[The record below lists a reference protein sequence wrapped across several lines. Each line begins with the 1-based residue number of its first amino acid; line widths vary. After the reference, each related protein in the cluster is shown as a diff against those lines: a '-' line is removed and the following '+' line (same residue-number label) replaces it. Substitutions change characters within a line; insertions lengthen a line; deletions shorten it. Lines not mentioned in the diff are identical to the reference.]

1 MSLNPNGAP
10 PGYYY
15 QAGATA
21 YIIDP
26 AGTYSLGGATAPTTD
41 PAGTYS
47 GAGASAP
54 TTDPAGTYSGKRATA
69 PTLAAAGTYIPVAG
83 ATSSAAEIVDL
94 AGTYSSAGA
103 SAPTADP
110 TGTYSAPGAT
120 APTLA
125 AAGTYI
131 PGAGA
136 TSSAAEIVDLA
147 GTYSSAG
154 ASAPTTDPAGTY
166 SGAGA
171 SAPTTDLAGAYSSAG
186 ASAPTADPAGTYST
200 AGASAPTTDP
210 AGSYSGAGA
219 SAPTVDPPG
228 TYSSA
233 GATAPTTDPAG
244 TYSGAGASAP
254 TPADAGAYIP
264 FTGATSEATEI
275 VDPAGTY
282 SGAGASAPTLAA
294 AGTYIPLAGS
304 TSVAAEIV
312 DSQGTYSG
320 AGAAA
325 PTLAAPGTYIPT
337 TGATSSAAEIIDPA
351 GTYSGPG
358 QAVPTGDPAGAYSLA
373 GASAPTPAAAGTFIP
388 VYDATSAAAE
398 IVDGGGTYSLSGAT
412 TPTADPAGTYSAPGA
427 SAPTEDPAGTY
438 SSLYALD
445 RLFLDTTSV
454 TPGNEVLSFNSLSAV
469 ANYYGDTSV
478 EAGLAVDFFA
488 GYGTS
493 ATMLFVRDPIG
504 GNRAHLYGANVSD
517 LTLAQLQAISGQ
529 LSITSQGYLFTG
541 SINLSGVKSFT
552 AAATAIQAALNQNLP
567 VAAVTTGDSIAPVS
581 VSFTGSTNGLL
592 LDVTA
597 VSSGAI
603 EIGALVSGAKVPAG
617 TQINSQISGTP
628 GGVGIYSLY
637 VPAGTISSETMT
649 ESYGVLTIGSTSSG
663 TVADGEQV
671 TGAGVAPLTAIE
683 ANLSGS
689 GAGSTWLVNFAQT
702 LASESMTMTAA
713 PLSVLY
719 TAIIGDTANRGYFSI
734 QQNGDFLYNSSSL
747 TYATGSAAASL
758 DLTLTSGAY
767 DSTPGQDITSSAAF
781 MNNVIQT
788 EDGQF
793 ASFQSTWQS
802 LAQESPQSQ
811 AAFFAWAQSTDGL
824 YTLLQN
830 SFSNT
835 PPAGASAPTTDPAG
849 AYSGAGASAPTLAAA
864 GTYIPAAGATSAA
877 AEKVDKAG
885 TYSLAGASA
894 PTTDPAG
901 TYSAAGASA
910 PTSAAP
916 GTYIPGTGATS
927 TKAQKVDPAGTY
939 SGAGASAPTT
949 DPAGTYS
956 AAGASAPTP
965 AAAGTYIP
973 VTGATSA
980 AAEMVDP
987 AGSYSLAGASAPTLA
1002 QPGYYVPT
1010 PGASSET
1017 PDSAGYYTPYA
1028 GATAELQA
1036 LPPVISG
1043 TVAGQSVAPGQTDTP
1058 FSSVVIVDPNIDTS
1072 DSLSIQLTGGGAL
1085 ADGAGFDGLTMSA
1098 PGVYVLSGTAA
1109 AITTELDALVFTP
1122 SAYSTTT
1129 TFTLTDTTSIGTGAS
1144 DTNTTVTVESS
1155 GPVVVSVS
1163 TFLANQSSLDQTPG
1177 GFDILDS
1184 AGAITASLDQLD
1196 DSNINVIT
1204 ILDNG
1209 QVDAT
1214 VQQLTTDA
1222 TAIGKLRNP
1231 NSSPVLLAIDDTAQ
1245 DVEAG
1250 LSTLVADASEI
1261 ASIAV
1266 SGGPVVVSVTTFL
1279 SDQSALDKIAG
1290 GFAISDSAGDVAQ
1303 NLDALNGD
1311 ANITSITLTDGGV
1324 PTLSLSI
1331 EQALNDTLALSE
1343 ITSPHT
1349 TVLSDSA
1356 SASITSTQ
1364 ALFLAGEGISV
1375 VGAPVIA
1382 TGTVAT
1388 MAILAKI
1395 QTSNLVA
1402 QGYTLAVLDIAANI
1416 EGLTLAQINNLSI
1429 RDVLLLQ
1436 ASDTNVALSANL
1448 VLSLEAADM
1457 TVTAPSGFAV
1467 TLTAPKASVSALS
1480 TTTIVGLP
1488 ALGVSSIVS
1497 TNGSVSINVAQALAL
1512 EAVDIGITVPAGD
1525 SVSLSDLASNIAML
1539 TLSQIAAL
1547 PAIGVSAIA
1556 VSNSA
1561 NLALSVAEA
1570 VALEAGGVEVTA
1582 PTGYAVTVSDS
1593 AADIA
1598 TLSVAQISGLPAIGV
1613 SSVAVSNS
1621 ASLALS
1627 VAQAQALEA
1636 ASLGITTQTGYAVTI
1651 SDSAADIATL
1661 AAAQFSGLPA
1671 VGVGAI
1677 DVTDNNSLTLSAA
1690 QTTALETSGV
1700 SLSLQSGYSVLI
1712 SDSASDIE
1720 SLTAGQIAGLS
1731 ALDVTGTNATDTS
1744 VSLTVA
1750 RAEALESAGIPVTAP
1765 AGATVQASDTA
1776 AHLEGLTASQIDGL
1790 TAIGVT
1796 GLVSTN
1802 ANVSYSPTQTAAI
1815 LSSGLTVSAPASDTV
1830 TENFANGDYSV
1841 YQGGQLIQQQT
1852 VNADGSYDVAYF
1864 DVTGKAYSSYE
1875 DIYNSAGTLVA
1886 DAQSNV
1892 NGAGTL
1898 LLYASGLTVTSSSGS
1913 DSVTTGSDT
1922 FAITP
1927 QSVETLN
1934 VQNSMSSETFVFGP
1948 GFGQDTLIGFL
1959 ETGSNHDLLQF
1970 SASTYGFPSTQSQT
1984 ADAQALLSN
1993 YASGTTNTV
2002 ITDPQSDTLTIN
2014 NHAASTFQNNRQD
2027 FKFT

>member
-26 AGTYSLGGATAPTTD
+26 AGTYSVGGATAPTTDPAGTYSGQGASAPTTDPAGTFSHKGASAPTLAAGGTYIAVTGATSSAAEIVDPAGTYSLAGASAPTTDPVGTYSGPGANAPTQAAAGTYIPSTGATSSAAEIID

-54 TTDPAGTYSGKRATA
+54 TTDPAGTYSG
-69 PTLAAAGTYIPVAG
+69 
-83 ATSSAAEIVDL
+83 
-94 AGTYSSAGA
+94 AGA
-103 SAPTADP
+103 SAPTPADP
-110 TGTYSAPGAT
+110 GA
-120 APTLA
+120 
-125 AAGTYI
+125 YI
-131 PGAGA
+131 PLTGA
-136 TSSAAEIVDLA
+136 TSEAVEI
-147 GTYSSAG
+147 
-154 ASAPTTDPAGTY
+154 TDPA
-166 SGAGA
+166 
-171 SAPTTDLAGAYSSAG
+171 
-186 ASAPTADPAGTYST
+186 
-200 AGASAPTTDP
+200 
-210 AGSYSGAGA
+210 
-219 SAPTVDPPG
+219 G

-233 GATAPTTDPAG
+233 GATAPTPAVAG
-244 TYSGAGASAP
+244 TY
-254 TPADAGAYIP
+254 IP
-264 FTGATSEATEI
+264 STGATSSAAEI

-282 SGAGASAPTLAA
+282 SGAGASAPTLADP
-294 AGTYIPLAGS
+294 GTYIPLSGS

-325 PTLAAPGTYIPT
+325 PTLAAPGTYIPV
-337 TGATSSAAEIIDPA
+337 TGATSSAAEVIDPA
-351 GTYSGPG
+351 GTYSGLG

-398 IVDGGGTYSLSGAT
+398 IVDGGGTYSLPGAS

-427 SAPTEDPAGTY
+427 SAPTLDPAGTY
-438 SSLYALD
+438 TSPYALD

-454 TPGNEVLSFNSLSAV
+454 TPGNEVLSFNSVSAV

-488 GYGTS
+488 GYGTC

-504 GNRAHLYGANVSD
+504 GNRAHLYGANVSN
-517 LTLAQLQAISGQ
+517 LTLAQLQAINGT

-649 ESYGVLTIGSTSSG
+649 ESYGVLTIGSVTSG

-671 TGAGVAPLTAIE
+671 TGPGVTPLTAIE
-683 ANLSGS
+683 SNLSGN

-719 TAIIGDTANRGYFSI
+719 TAIVGDTANRGYFSI

-747 TYATGSAAASL
+747 TYATGSAATSL
-758 DLTLTSGAY
+758 GLTQDSGAY
-767 DSTPGQDITSSAAF
+767 DSTPGQDITSAAAF
-781 MNNVIQT
+781 MNNIVQT

-793 ASFQSTWQS
+793 TSFQSTWQS
-802 LAQESPQSQ
+802 LATESPQSQ
-811 AAFFAWAQSTDGL
+811 AALFAWAQSSDGL

-835 PPAGASAPTTDPAG
+835 PPAGAT
-849 AYSGAGASAPTLAAA
+849 
-864 GTYIPAAGATSAA
+864 
-877 AEKVDKAG
+877 
-885 TYSLAGASA
+885 A

-901 TYSAAGASA
+901 TYSGAGAGA
-910 PTSAAP
+910 PTPAAP
-916 GTYIPGTGATS
+916 GTYIPVAGATS
-927 TKAQKVDPAGTY
+927 ASAEVVDPAGAY
-939 SGAGASAPTT
+939 SLAGASAPTK

-965 AAAGTYIP
+965 AAPGTYIPGTGATSSAAEKVDKAGTYSLAGANAPTTDPAGTYSGKGASAPTLAAAGTYIP

-980 AAEMVDP
+980 AAEIVDP
-987 AGSYSLAGASAPTLA
+987 AGSYSLAGASTPTLA

-1010 PGASSET
+1010 VGASSET
-1017 PDSAGYYTPYA
+1017 ADSAGYYTPYA
-1028 GATAELQA
+1028 GATAQLQA

-1043 TVAGQSVAPGQTDTP
+1043 TVAGQSVAFEQTDTP
-1058 FSSVVIVDPNIDTS
+1058 FSTVTIADPNIDTS

-1085 ADGAGFDGLTMSA
+1085 ADGAGFNGLATSA
-1098 PGVYVLSGTAA
+1098 AGVYALSGTAA
-1109 AITTELDALVFTP
+1109 EITSELEALIFTP
-1122 SAYSTTT
+1122 SADSTTT
-1129 TFTLTDTTSIGTGAS
+1129 TFTLTDTTSIGTSAS
-1144 DTNTTVTVESS
+1144 DSNTTATVESS
-1155 GPVVVSVS
+1155 GSVVVSVS

-1177 GFDILDS
+1177 GFDILDT
-1184 AGAITASLDQLD
+1184 AAAITASLDQLD
-1196 DSNINVIT
+1196 DPNINVIT

-1214 VQQLTTDA
+1214 VQQLATDA
-1222 TAIGKLRNP
+1222 TAIGKLQNP

-1245 DVEAG
+1245 DVQAG
-1250 LSTLVADASEI
+1250 LSTLAADTSEI
-1261 ASIAV
+1261 ASIAA
-1266 SGGPVVVSVTTFL
+1266 SNGLVVVSAATFL
-1279 SDQSALDKIAG
+1279 ADQSTLDKIAG
-1290 GFAISDSAGDVAQ
+1290 GFAISDTAADVAQ

-1311 ANITSITLTDGGV
+1311 ANITSIALTDGGV

-1331 EQALNDTLALSE
+1331 EEALNDTLALSE
-1343 ITSPHT
+1343 ITSAHT

-1364 ALFLAGEGISV
+1364 ALFLASEGISV
-1375 VGAPVIA
+1375 IGAPVFA

-1402 QGYTLAVLDIAANI
+1402 QGYTLAVLDTAADI
-1416 EGLTLAQINNLSI
+1416 EGLTLAQINNLSV
-1429 RDVLLLQ
+1429 RDVLLLE
-1436 ASDTNVALSANL
+1436 ASDTSVALSANL

-1457 TVTAPSGFAV
+1457 TVTAPSGSEV

-1480 TTTIVGLP
+1480 TTTIAGLP
-1488 ALGVSSIVS
+1488 ALGVSGIVS
-1497 TNGSVSINVAQALAL
+1497 TNGSVTISVAQALAL
-1512 EAVDIGITVPAGD
+1512 EAADIGITVPAGN
-1525 SVSLSDLASNIAML
+1525 SVTISDLASNIAML

-1547 PAIGVSAIA
+1547 PAIGVSGIA

-1561 NLALSVAEA
+1561 SLVLSVAQA
-1570 VALEAGGVEVTA
+1570 QALEAGSVEITA
-1582 PTGYAVTVSDS
+1582 QSGYAVTVSDS

-1598 TLSVAQISGLPAIGV
+1598 MLSAAQISGLPATGV
-1613 SSVAVSNS
+1613 GSISVSDS
-1621 ASLALS
+1621 ANLALS
-1627 VAQAQALEA
+1627 IAQAQALEA
-1636 ASLGITTQTGYAVTI
+1636 GNLDVTPEAGYSVVVLDT
-1651 SDSAADIATL
+1651 AADVATL
-1661 AAAQFSGLPA
+1661 SAAQFAGLPA
-1671 VGVGAI
+1671 IGVSGI
-1677 DVTDNNSLTLSAA
+1677 SVSDNNNLTLSAA
-1690 QTTALETSGV
+1690 QTTAIETSGI
-1700 SLSLQSGYSVLI
+1700 SLGLQSGYSTFI
-1712 SDSASDIE
+1712 SDSAADIE
-1720 SLTAGQIAGLS
+1720 TLTTAQIAGLS
-1731 ALDVTGTNATDTS
+1731 ALDVTGINATDTS
-1744 VSLTVA
+1744 VALTVA
-1750 RAEALESAGIPVTAP
+1750 RAEALESVGIPVSAP
-1765 AGATVQASDTA
+1765 AGDTVQVSDTA
-1776 AHLEGLTASQIDGL
+1776 AHLEGLTANQIGGL
-1790 TAIGVT
+1790 AAIGVT
-1796 GLVSTN
+1796 GLVSTT
-1802 ANVSYSPTQTAAI
+1802 ASVSYTPTQTAAI
-1815 LSSGLTVSAPASDTV
+1815 LSSGLAVSAPASDTV

-1841 YQGGQLIQQQT
+1841 YQAGQLIQQQT
-1852 VNADGSYDVAYF
+1852 VNPDGSYDVAYF
-1864 DVTGKAYSSYE
+1864 GVTGKAYSSYE

-1886 DAQSNV
+1886 DAQNNV
-1892 NGAGTL
+1892 NGTGTL
-1898 LLYASGLTVTSSSGS
+1898 LLYANGLTVTSSAGS
-1913 DSVTTGSDT
+1913 DSVTTGSDS

-1927 QSVETLN
+1927 QSVETTTATN
-1934 VQNSMSSETFVFGP
+1934 MQSETFVYGP
-1948 GFGQDTLIGFL
+1948 GFGQDTLSGFL
-1959 ETGSNHDLLQF
+1959 ETGSSHDLLQF

-2002 ITDPQSDTLTIN
+2002 ITDPQSDTLTVN
-2014 NHAASTFQNNRQD
+2014 NHAISTFQNNLGD